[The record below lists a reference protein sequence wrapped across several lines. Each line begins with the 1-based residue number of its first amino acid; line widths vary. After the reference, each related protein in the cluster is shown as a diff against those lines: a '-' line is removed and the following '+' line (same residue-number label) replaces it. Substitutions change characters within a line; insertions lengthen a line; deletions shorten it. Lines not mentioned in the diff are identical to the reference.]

1 MGVVKEGGRS
11 ICLSDQ
17 VSGEQ
22 RDGSGDEGVG
32 VFVCQIKCLG
42 NKQIGVVMRML
53 ACWSVR

>member
-1 MGVVKEGGRS
+1 MGVEIEGGRC
-11 ICLSDQ
+11 ICLSDK
-17 VSGEQ
+17 VSGEHT
-22 RDGSGDEGVG
+22 DGSGDEGVG